1 MGKFKKDKGGVKP
14 NNAQNNQT
22 NKKLKNQMKPKKKSV
37 QVADKNVRMQ
47 IASGELVKVIFDNT
61 LLHSLLLFNILLCL
75 GKVEKNCFYIF
86 WPVSSRK
93 NFKIRD
99 MLCSK
104 LTEATLKV
112 WKIGKTY
119 DNSSVPQQPPIDIEF
134 LLRDCV
140 NKK

>member
-1 MGKFKKDKGGVKP
+1 MGKFKKDKGGVKT
-14 NNAQNNQT
+14 NNAQNIQT

-75 GKVEKNCFYIF
+75 GKVEKKNCFYIF

-93 NFKIRD
+93 NFRTKY
-99 MLCSK
+99 L
-104 LTEATLKV
+104 
-112 WKIGKTY
+112 GY
-119 DNSSVPQQPPIDIEF
+119 
-134 LLRDCV
+134 
-140 NKK
+140 